1 MNNQMTNQNQA
12 PKKNDMAFD
21 VNGQE
26 VTLSQNIVRK
36 YLVRGGADVTDQEVS
51 MFIQLCR
58 YQELNPFI
66 NEAYMIKFKGSPA
79 QLIVSK
85 EAFMKRAENNPN
97 FKALQAGII
106 VERDN
111 DMIELEGAI
120 KLKADELIGAWARV
134 YRHDREAPV
143 TVKIAYSEFS
153 KGQSTWKQQPMNMIR
168 KTAIVNALRE
178 AFPNALGAMYTEDDS
193 QPAQSGPIDIT
204 AEVDANANQ
213 QVLDIEPEQP
223 KPIENNTQ
231 TVNTKPK
238 EQDTIL
244 AAEEENPFANSANKN
259 DEYDPGF

>member
-106 VERDN
+106 VERDS

-213 QVLDIEPEQP
+213 QALDIEPEQP

-238 EQDTIL
+238 EQDPIP
-244 AAEEENPFANSANKN
+244 EEENPFANSANKN